1 MDNVVTMSLEEYTKL
16 VVENTNLKMQLSN
29 LKKKSIDRAFDEIKD
44 STIDRLSTIEDCQ
57 KALSL
62 SLDSVLSNY
71 ASSYSWTWRGIAGDS
86 YGLFTEQEI
95 KELVAGEIKKR
106 INEKCKE
113 LIEEEKEVNENV
125 DSESR

>member
-44 STIDRLSTIEDCQ
+44 STIDRIQSIEECK
-57 KALSL
+57 KALKL
-62 SLDSVLSNY
+62 SLNSILSNY
-71 ASSYSWTWRGIAGDS
+71 SSSYSWTWRSIANDS

-95 KELVAGEIKKR
+95 EELVASEIKKR
-106 INEKCKE
+106 IDEKCKE
-113 LIEEEKEVNENV
+113 LIAKENDKEKVGEWE
-125 DSESR
+125 

>member
-29 LKKKSIDRAFDEIKD
+29 LKKKSIDRAFEEIKD
-44 STIDRLSTIEDCQ
+44 STIDRLPTIEACQ

-62 SLDSVLSNY
+62 NLDSILSNY
-71 ASSYSWTWRGIAGDS
+71 GSSYSWTWRGIANDS

-106 INEKCKE
+106 IDEKCKE
-113 LIEEEKEVNENV
+113 LIDIEKDKNEEKEGE
-125 DSESR
+125 